1 MNIVN
6 QNNYFSTVKLN
17 QHRMKKFLSVVAF
30 AFIIAL
36 GGQSM
41 QAQSLSQDNSR
52 PEAKAKIQLAELNKS
67 LDFTAD
73 QERSLFRAFVQKE
86 VNYNRY
92 VNADGVTP
100 EEAKKNK
107 AKYDA
112 AFDAAM
118 RRTLTDAQ
126 YAKWAAMK
134 KN

>member
-1 MNIVN
+1 
-6 QNNYFSTVKLN
+6 
-17 QHRMKKFLSVVAF
+17 MKNFLSVVAF

-36 GGQSM
+36 GGQTT
-41 QAQSLSQDNSR
+41 QAQSLSQDSSR
-52 PEAKAKIQLAELNKS
+52 PESIAKIQLAELNKS
-67 LDFTAD
+67 LEFTAD

-92 VNADGVTP
+92 VNNTGISPVD
-100 EEAKKNK
+100 AKANK

-112 AFDAAM
+112 AFDEAM

-126 YAKWAAMK
+126 YSKWAAMK